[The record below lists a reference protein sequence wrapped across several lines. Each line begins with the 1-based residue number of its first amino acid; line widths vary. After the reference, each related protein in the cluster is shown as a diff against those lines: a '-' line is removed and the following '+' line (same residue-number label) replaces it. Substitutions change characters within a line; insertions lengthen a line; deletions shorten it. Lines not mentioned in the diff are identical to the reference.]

1 MRKRGKL
8 AYMREILKNYPE
20 IIGKSPTE
28 RTRNEQRRA
37 EIVNR
42 ALDAVQH
49 MPNAGSRRKVI
60 ELVYFEESYTLYGAA
75 LQIPVGERT
84 AQRWNAELMDTI
96 SEIMDLP

>member
-20 IIGKSPTE
+20 IIGKPPAE
-28 RTRNEQRRA
+28 RTTNEQRRA
-37 EIVNR
+37 EIVDR
-42 ALDAVQH
+42 ALDTVQH
-49 MPNAGSRRKVI
+49 MANAGGRQKVI
-60 ELVYFEESYTLYGAA
+60 DLVYFQQSYTLYGAA

-96 SEIMDLP
+96 SDIMDLP